1 MRCPP
6 SYNTKES
13 AHRSTNGLFR
23 IASHA
28 CLRPWADLGER
39 DLAEHDD
46 LSPTPRLPLTA
57 HHDAAPNPLTGSHPL
72 GSVSPEG
79 TFAQTPEQIAASATS
94 SKEFRELPGYE
105 ILDELGRGG
114 MGVVFRARD
123 KKLNRVVA
131 LKMIL
136 RGDAT
141 PQTIARFWAEAEVMA
156 AVKASARRP
165 GV

>member
-1 MRCPP
+1 
-6 SYNTKES
+6 
-13 AHRSTNGLFR
+13 
-23 IASHA
+23 
-28 CLRPWADLGER
+28 
-39 DLAEHDD
+39 
-46 LSPTPRLPLTA
+46 
-57 HHDAAPNPLTGSHPL
+57 
-72 GSVSPEG
+72 VSPEG